1 MFEVLENLVFP
12 NAKKNRPEITYTIAE
27 GSVRHIFKTSFQT
40 VIAFT
45 AILASLSDPR
55 TIDKCIRGETK
66 TAHNLI
72 WKRCEPNNVPL
83 LIEPLSTNTYIKNRA
98 KKISQYS
105 LDNKYIKTYKSIN
118 DAAKVL
124 HKPRQAISDCLYGK
138 YQTAYGFK
146 WRYVKTK

>member
-1 MFEVLENLVFP
+1 MRKTVVACYDLNGKL
-12 NAKKNRPEITYTIAE
+12 KRTYLTGKSAA
-27 GSVRHIFKTSFQT
+27 R
-40 VIAFT
+40 
-45 AILASLSDPR
+45 SLKLHPR

-118 DAAKVL
+118 DAARQL
-124 HKPRQAISDCLYGK
+124 HKPRQAISDCLNGK
-138 YQTAYGFK
+138 YLTAYGYK
-146 WRYVKTK
+146 WKYVKTK